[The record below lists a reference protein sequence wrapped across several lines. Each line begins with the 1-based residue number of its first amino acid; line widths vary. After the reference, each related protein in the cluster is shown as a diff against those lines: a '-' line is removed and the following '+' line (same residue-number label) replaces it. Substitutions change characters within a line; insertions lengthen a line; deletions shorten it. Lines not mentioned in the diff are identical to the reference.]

1 MWIGAGGQVRFGVLL
16 VLLTIL
22 SVKGEDPFF
31 FWSLRYR
38 VQCGHQKTFEPDL
51 VNEYARQGC
60 RDVIAHEDS
69 LSHVN
74 SPQNRFFNQR
84 KKDNLPKP
92 YKGAHFTANDES
104 LYEVKITRNKLLRLT
119 KYAVI
124 FSWSKNSNFC
134 KTKGVK
140 YSPGLRKG
148 KFLCVELRHDLI
160 DT

>member
-22 SVKGEDPFF
+22 SVKGGDTFF
-31 FWSLRYR
+31 FWQLRYR
-38 VQCGHQKTFEPDL
+38 VQCGHKGMFEPAL

-60 RDVIAHEDS
+60 RDVIAREDS

-74 SPQNRFFNQR
+74 SPQNRDFNQR

-92 YKGAHFTANDES
+92 YKGAHFNANDES
-104 LYEVKITRNKLLRLT
+104 LYEVKIIQKKLLRLT

-124 FSWSKNSNFC
+124 FSWNKNSNFC
-134 KTKGVK
+134 KTKGVE
-140 YSPGLRKG
+140 YSPGTRKG
-148 KFLCVELRHDLI
+148 RFLCVELRHDHI
-160 DT
+160 ET